1 MVVWLTCKAS
11 RLTIKN
17 KRLEGRWSVRAI
29 HNGII
34 FHTSR
39 GGGRFKNLR
48 GEGHYV
54 IVVGCLF
61 LFSLQYLKKIMGW
74 GAMAPRP
81 PLPLHCFQCRLKD
94 KVGQGNKRRNIVI
107 WGAEQLSKNE
117 NPQRTHCTIGWNL
130 LWRRNSVTFV
140 YLKFYNSL
148 YLIST
153 IINCC

>member
-1 MVVWLTCKAS
+1 MVIWVATSSFMLICGCCFIVHISNNSEAVGCKKSDWATTS
-11 RLTIKN
+11 RLFI
-17 KRLEGRWSVRAI
+17 S
-29 HNGII
+29 
-34 FHTSR
+34 
-39 GGGRFKNLR
+39 
-48 GEGHYV
+48 
-54 IVVGCLF
+54 
-61 LFSLQYLKKIMGW
+61 SLSSIPEKSKGW

-81 PLPLHCFQCRLKD
+81 PLPLHCFRCRLKD

-117 NPQRTHCTIGWNL
+117 NPQRTHCTMGWNL

-140 YLKFYNSL
+140 YLKFSNSL